1 MEAFLKRVAYG
12 WHGPILIDQG
22 FLSHLG
28 WAFAVP
34 LFGFWLGGRRWLR
47 IAAMAWIASAVWRE
61 LVEEALDA
69 TTISDLVSRIAPV
82 LLLVAIDAVWT
93 PSVRAYSEL
102 SDPSRS
108 TTSTRPEIFAIPLV
122 AVPTSSGRTPS
133 VTSVPGCRFCASFA
147 SGTVTFVPPGRRTV
161 IDSGATE
168 STAPLSRFILGEPM
182 NPATNTF

>member
-1 MEAFLKRVAYG
+1 MEAFLKHVAYG

-47 IAAMAWIASAVWRE
+47 IAALAWIASAVWRE

-82 LLLVAIDAVWT
+82 LLLVAIDAV
-93 PSVRAYSEL
+93 
-102 SDPSRS
+102 
-108 TTSTRPEIFAIPLV
+108 
-122 AVPTSSGRTPS
+122 RTPALA
-133 VTSVPGCRFCASFA
+133 TQAS
-147 SGTVTFVPPGRRTV
+147 
-161 IDSGATE
+161 
-168 STAPLSRFILGEPM
+168 
-182 NPATNTF
+182 